1 MEGRTS
7 DKKGKNMSAE
17 EIRLY
22 DLAQMIDHSLLHPTL
37 TDQDVVAGCEL
48 SRRYQVATACVKPY
62 AVELAAGSLAGS
74 GVKVCAVAGFPHG
87 NGTTDMKRKEAVD
100 AVMRGAEEIDMVVN
114 VGKVLGEDWDYISG
128 EIHTVNEAVVSRGA
142 LLKVIFENDFLEDR
156 HIIRLC
162 KICSEHQV
170 AFVKTSTGYG
180 FVKQEN
186 GMYTYRGAQDH
197 HLRLMRQHAARAV
210 RVKAAGGIRTLA
222 DVLRVRA
229 LGVTRIGATATEQIL
244 SEAKGQGYT

>member
-1 MEGRTS
+1 MP
-7 DKKGKNMSAE
+7 AE

-22 DLAQMIDHSLLHPTL
+22 DLARMIDHSLLHPTL
-37 TDQDVVAGCEL
+37 TDQDLITGCEL
-48 SRRYQVATACVKPY
+48 SKRHQVATACVKPY
-62 AVELAAGSLAGS
+62 AVKLAAEHLAGS

-87 NGTTDMKRKEAVD
+87 NGTVEMKRTEAMD
-100 AVMRGAEEIDMVVN
+100 AVARGAEEIDMVVN
-114 VGKVLGEDWDYISG
+114 IGKVLGDNWDYVSG
-128 EIHTVNEAVVSRGA
+128 EIRAVNEAVVGSGA

-162 KICSEHQV
+162 ELCSEHQV

-186 GMYTYRGAQDH
+186 GMYTYQGAQDH
-197 HLRLMRQHAARAV
+197 HLRLMRRHAAQAV
-210 RVKAAGGIRTLA
+210 QVKAAGGIRTLA

-244 SEAKGQGYT
+244 SEARGQGYT